1 MGHALV
7 GPENLII
14 ERKFMRIAVAGATG
28 RMGRAVLGVLRDQAG
43 LELSGALARTGDA
56 ACGQDAATL
65 VGGAPFGVLVS
76 DDAEGVI
83 AGCDVLI
90 DFTRPEASDAYAAAC
105 ARLGKGAV
113 IGTTGFPPAIL
124 ERLRKRAEE
133 GRFVV
138 AANMSVGVNLALHLL
153 EIAARILPDADI
165 EILEAHHRHKVDAP
179 SGTALRLGEVA
190 AAARGRRLADVAVYD
205 RHEQRAPRA
214 PGTIGFATLRAG
226 EIVGE
231 HRVYLASPSE
241 RLEIAHIADNRQV
254 FAEGALRAA
263 RFLMTRP
270 AGLYDMQ
277 DVLGLR

>member
-1 MGHALV
+1 
-7 GPENLII
+7 
-14 ERKFMRIAVAGATG
+14 MRIAVAGATG
-28 RMGRAVLGVLRDQAG
+28 RMGRAVLTALRDQTD

-56 ACGQDAATL
+56 ACGQDAAVL
-65 VGGAPFGVLVS
+65 VGGAPFGVPVT
-76 DDAEGVI
+76 DVAEEVI
-83 AGCDVLI
+83 AGCDILI
-90 DFTRPEASDAYAAAC
+90 DFTRPEASDAYAAVC

-113 IGTTGFPPAIL
+113 IGTTGCSPAML
-124 ERLRKRAEE
+124 ERLRTAAQS

-138 AANMSVGVNLALHLL
+138 AANMSVGVTLALHLL
-153 EIAARILPDADI
+153 EIAARVLPDADI

-190 AAARGRRLADVAVYD
+190 AGARGQRLADVAVYE
-205 RHEQRAPRA
+205 RHRQRAPRA
-214 PGTIGFATLRAG
+214 AGAIGFATLRAG

-231 HRVYLASPSE
+231 HRVYLASPTE

-263 RFLMTRP
+263 RFLMTSP

>member
-1 MGHALV
+1 
-7 GPENLII
+7 
-14 ERKFMRIAVAGATG
+14 MRIAVAGATG
-28 RMGRAVLGVLRDQAG
+28 RMGRAVLAALRGQADAC
-43 LELSGALARTGDA
+43 LSGALVRTGDGA
-56 ACGQDAATL
+56 RGQDAATL
-65 VGGAPFGVLVS
+65 IGGAPFGVPVS
-76 DDAEGVI
+76 DVPEEVI

-90 DFTRPEASDAYAAAC
+90 DFTAPKATAHYAEIC

-113 IGTTGFPPAIL
+113 IGTTGLSAAISEGL
-124 ERLRKRAEE
+124 AALAGN

-153 EIAARILPDADI
+153 EIAARALPDADI

-190 AAARGRRLADVAVYD
+190 AAARGQRLADVAVYD
-205 RHEQRAPRA
+205 RHRERAPRA
-214 PGTIGFATLRAG
+214 PGSIGFAAIRAG

-231 HRVYLASPSE
+231 HRVYLALPSE
-241 RLEIAHIADNRQV
+241 RLEIAHIADNREV

-263 RFLMTRP
+263 RFLMGR
-270 AGLYDMQ
+270 AHGLYDMQ